1 MHLDLLQIHQFSQI
15 VCKSTSFFIDKIVM
29 LRWIFFCF
37 SWIVYDQ
44 VKSIITRLIYLNFM
58 ETEEQ

>member
-1 MHLDLLQIHQFSQI
+1 MHLDLLQIQQFSQI

-44 VKSIITRLIYLNFM
+44 VKQS
-58 ETEEQ
+58 

>member
-15 VCKSTSFFIDKIVM
+15 VCKSTSSLIDKIVI
-29 LRWIFFCF
+29 LKLNFFCF